1 MVGKPSKLKKN
12 KPLLGNHQKCW
23 IWGRNAIRETLFA
36 GFWPMYELHLSDH
49 FTTAEIEQLEQQAA
63 RLTVPVFISTDKELT
78 QKCRASDHQGMIAKM
93 APFPYTSIELF
104 NQQEITSPLFLILD
118 RIQDPFNFGA
128 IIRSAEIM
136 GADGIFSGTH
146 EQCEVTSLVCRTSA
160 GAVNHVPLVQV
171 TDLVSLCRDWKQ
183 KGINIV
189 GTAMQA
195 SERLTDY
202 NFQQPTAVIV
212 GNEGT
217 GISPELLAECTNL
230 VRIPQQGQ
238 TESLNVAVSA
248 SILLYEASRQRNFS

>member
-1 MVGKPSKLKKN
+1 MAGKPSKLKKN

-23 IWGRNAIRETLFA
+23 IWGRNAVRETLSA
-36 GFWPMYELHLSDH
+36 GFWPVYELHLSDQLS
-49 FTTAEIEQLEQQAA
+49 TQEIEELEQQAA
-63 RLTVPVFISTDKELT
+63 CFTVPVFITNEKELT

-93 APFPYTSIELF
+93 APFPYTSIDFF
-104 NQQEITSPLFLILD
+104 NQQKTASPFYLILD

-136 GADGIFSGTH
+136 GADAIVAGSH

-160 GAVNHVPLVQV
+160 GAVNHIPLIQVP
-171 TDLVSLCRDWKQ
+171 DLISLCRDWK
-183 KGINIV
+183 KNGINIV

-195 SERLTDY
+195 SEMLTEY

-217 GISPELLAECTNL
+217 GISPELQAECTNL
-230 VRIPQQGQ
+230 VRIPQQGR

-248 SILLYEASRQRNFS
+248 SILLYEAGRQRSFS